1 LARDDDAATWMVYDA
16 SFEKMGALM
25 AANGN
30 RILGLYD
37 ELSTF
42 LTQIKGKGI
51 NESHDLSTF
60 LSLYNGKSWKRD
72 TGTCEVLNMTV
83 RSTDVYVCIQKN
95 YAYSYAP
102 SYLVV
107 SGFMHL
113 SLYTSLLQTH
123 IGYQVGRQWSAHFS
137 TWRIALSVI
146 VQDSS

>member
-1 LARDDDAATWMVYDA
+1 MPTITGKSPLCAFLSEILDKVYRELARDDDVAAWMVYDA

-30 RILGLYD
+30 RILRLYD

-72 TGTCEVLNMTV
+72 TGM
-83 RSTDVYVCIQKN
+83 
-95 YAYSYAP
+95 
-102 SYLVV
+102 
-107 SGFMHL
+107 
-113 SLYTSLLQTH
+113 
-123 IGYQVGRQWSAHFS
+123 
-137 TWRIALSVI
+137 
-146 VQDSS
+146 

>member
-1 LARDDDAATWMVYDA
+1 MPTSTGKSPLCAFLSEILDKVYRELARDDDAATWMVYDA
-16 SFEKMGALM
+16 SFEKMDALM

-72 TGTCEVLNMTV
+72 TGTCEVLNMIV
-83 RSTDVYVCIQKN
+83 RSTCRCIC
-95 YAYSYAP
+95 
-102 SYLVV
+102 
-107 SGFMHL
+107 MH
-113 SLYTSLLQTH
+113 TEKTM
-123 IGYQVGRQWSAHFS
+123 S
-137 TWRIALSVI
+137 TVMHPLI
-146 VQDSS
+146 